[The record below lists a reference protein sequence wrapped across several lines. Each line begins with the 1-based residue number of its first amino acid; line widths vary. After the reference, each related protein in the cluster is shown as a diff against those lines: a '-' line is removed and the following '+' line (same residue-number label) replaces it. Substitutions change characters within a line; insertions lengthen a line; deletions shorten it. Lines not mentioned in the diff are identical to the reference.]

1 MDPLSPRPNPATGL
15 PRPPHAPLP
24 DGVVTEPDR
33 TGPTSR
39 LPAPPE
45 GMGPVLESFRPSHL
59 VSVFAG
65 LIGAGVVALFLILR
79 DGGFGWASNVVLWAP
94 IAVVAVVLYV
104 SVRRTVITAGSD
116 WLMAK
121 SWVRTYELSAIRL
134 DSRSN
139 VTRLTLQDK
148 TGRRVNVE
156 LADLCGNSKLWDLVY
171 NGIRHSLA
179 SRGERV
185 SPAVARSAVNVQR
198 PASRHGKRAAA
209 PGMAGARA
217 GTQAGARQSG
227 EDARQ
232 GSRGPAV
239 RAQCR
244 LLPVRGGSDGDRTL
258 RRCRVRYRISGCVH
272 GRSPAVPANSGA
284 SRSLVTPT
292 P

>member
-1 MDPLSPRPNPATGL
+1 
-15 PRPPHAPLP
+15 
-24 DGVVTEPDR
+24 
-33 TGPTSR
+33 
-39 LPAPPE
+39 
-45 GMGPVLESFRPSHL
+45 MGPVLESFRPSHL

-65 LIGAGVVALFLILR
+65 LIGASVVALFLILR

-104 SVRRTVITAGSD
+104 SVRRTMITAGSD

-179 SRGERV
+179 TGAVEVNESAQRWLGLPSMPNDQRVATENERQHQEWRQHARTRKRELDN
-185 SPAVARSAVNVQR
+185 PARMLGRALGVLLCVLSVGFFPFAVVAMATEPFGGAVFVTASAGVFVV
-198 PASRHGKRAAA
+198 G
-209 PGMAGARA
+209 
-217 GTQAGARQSG
+217 
-227 EDARQ
+227 
-232 GSRGPAV
+232 
-239 RAQCR
+239 R
-244 LLPVRGGSDGDRTL
+244 LLHQRT
-258 RRCRVRYRISGCVH
+258 R
-272 GRSPAVPANSGA
+272 VPAG
-284 SRSLVTPT
+284 RL
-292 P
+292 